1 MGRFLGNVCKL
12 CRREGMKLFLKGQ
25 RCFTN
30 KCAVEKRDYPP
41 GEHSARRSK
50 VSEYGL
56 RLREKQKLKRI
67 YGLMETQFRFVFS
80 RAERIQGNTGENLL
94 VLLER
99 RLDNVLLAAGFAL
112 SRGQARQLISH
123 GHIHV
128 NGHRITIP
136 SYLVRSGDVITPQ
149 DREKTKKAIKE
160 AVDVNRSQQVPGW
173 LEVDRDGYV
182 AKINLLPR
190 REDVLHP
197 IKEQL
202 IVELLSK

>member
-1 MGRFLGNVCKL
+1 MSRFLGNVCKL

-123 GHIHV
+123 GHIQV
-128 NGHRITIP
+128 NGHRVTIP
-136 SYLVRSGDVITPQ
+136 SYLVRSGDVINPQ
-149 DREKTKKAIKE
+149 DREKTKKAIRE
-160 AVDVNRSQQVPGW
+160 AVEVNRSQQVPGW

>member
-1 MGRFLGNVCKL
+1 MSRILGNVCKL

-99 RLDNVLLAAGFAL
+99 RLDNVMLAAGFAL
-112 SRGQARQLISH
+112 SRAQARQLISH
-123 GHIHV
+123 GHIQV
-128 NGHRITIP
+128 NGKRVTIP

-149 DREKTKKAIKE
+149 DREKTKKVVRE
-160 AVDVNRSQQVPGW
+160 AVEVNRSQQVPGW
-173 LEVDRDGYV
+173 LEVDRDSCV
-182 AKINLLPR
+182 TKVNMLPR

>member
-1 MGRFLGNVCKL
+1 MGRFTGNVCKL

-30 KCAVEKRDYPP
+30 KCAVDKRDYPP

-56 RLREKQKLKRI
+56 QLREKQKLKRI
-67 YGLMETQFRFVFS
+67 YGVRERQFRLTFG
-80 RAERIQGNTGENLL
+80 RAERQPGNTGEALL

-99 RLDNVLLAAGFAL
+99 RLDNVVLSAGFAL
-112 SRGQARQLISH
+112 SRNQARQLLTH
-123 GHIHV
+123 GHFRV
-128 NGHRITIP
+128 NGRRVDVS
-136 SYLVRSGDVITPQ
+136 SYLVQAGDVITPH
-149 DREKTKKAIKE
+149 DRERTKKAVKE
-160 AVDVNRSQQVPGW
+160 AVEVNRSQSVPPW
-173 LEVDRDGYV
+173 LEVDRDGLV
-182 AKINLLPR
+182 AKVVSVPR

>member
-1 MGRFLGNVCKL
+1 MSRFLGNVCKL

-30 KCAVEKRDYPP
+30 KCAIEKRDYPP

-67 YGLMETQFRFVFS
+67 YGLMETQFRFVFE
-80 RAERIQGNTGENLL
+80 RAERMPGNTGESLL

-99 RLDNVLLAAGFAL
+99 RLDNVLLASGFAL
-112 SRGQARQLISH
+112 SRNQARQLISH
-123 GHIHV
+123 GHIQV
-128 NGHRITIP
+128 NGRRVTIP
-136 SYLVRSGDVITPQ
+136 SYLVRTGDTITPQ
-149 DREKTKKAIKE
+149 DRERTKKAVKD
-160 AVDVNRSQQVPGW
+160 AVEVNRSQTVPGW
-173 LEVDRDGYV
+173 LEVDRDSIV
-182 AKINLLPR
+182 AKVNTLPR

>member
-1 MGRFLGNVCKL
+1 MGRFTGNVCKL

-30 KCAVEKRDYPP
+30 KCAVDKRDYPP

-56 RLREKQKLKRI
+56 QLREKQKLKRI
-67 YGLMETQFRFVFS
+67 YGVRESQFRLTFG
-80 RAERIQGNTGENLL
+80 RAERQPGNTGEALL

-99 RLDNVLLAAGFAL
+99 RLDNVILSAGFAL
-112 SRGQARQLISH
+112 SRNQARQLLTH
-123 GHIHV
+123 GHFRV
-128 NGHRITIP
+128 NGRRVNVA
-136 SYLVRSGDVITPQ
+136 SYLVRAGDVVTPHE
-149 DREKTKKAIKE
+149 RERTKKAVRE
-160 AVDVNRSQQVPGW
+160 AVEVNRSQSVPPW
-173 LEVDRDGYV
+173 LEVNRDTLA
-182 AKINLLPR
+182 AKVLSGPR

>member
-1 MGRFLGNVCKL
+1 MSRFVGNVCKL

-67 YGLMETQFRFVFS
+67 YGLFERQFRFVFS
-80 RAERIQGNTGENLL
+80 RAERAQGNTGENLL

-99 RLDNVLLAAGFAL
+99 RLDNTLLAAGFAL
-112 SRGQARQLISH
+112 SRNQARQLISH
-123 GHIHV
+123 GHIQV
-128 NGHRITIP
+128 NGHRVRVP
-136 SYLVRSGDVITPQ
+136 SYLVKTGETVTLQ
-149 DREKTKKAIKE
+149 DRERTRKAVKD
-160 AVDVNRSQQVPGW
+160 AVEVNRSQQVPGW
-173 LEVDRDGYV
+173 LEVDRDGFTI
-182 AKINLLPR
+182 KINSVPR

>member
-1 MGRFLGNVCKL
+1 MGRFTGNVCKL

-56 RLREKQKLKRI
+56 QLREKQKLKRI
-67 YGLMETQFRFVFS
+67 YGLYERNFRLVFA
-80 RAERIQGNTGENLL
+80 RAERQPGNTGEAML

-99 RLDNVLLAAGFAL
+99 RLDNVILAAGFAL
-112 SRGQARQLISH
+112 SRNQARQLIGH
-123 GHIHV
+123 GHFQV
-128 NGHRITIP
+128 NGKRVTVP
-136 SYLVRSGDVITPQ
+136 SFMVRAGDAISPQ
-149 DREKTKKAIKE
+149 DREKTKKVVRD
-160 AVDVNRSQQVPGW
+160 AVEVNRSQTVPQW
-173 LEVDRDGYV
+173 LEVDRDAIV
-182 AKINLLPR
+182 AKVNSVPR